1 MKSSVQ
7 NDYRKTCVGPTR
19 MAEAA
24 IWAAFITTT
33 MLQGAS
39 RRLQRARH
47 LVILTG
53 RTQDLV
59 VNELEVGHDV
69 RYNTPYS

>member
-1 MKSSVQ
+1 MKLSVQ
-7 NDYRKTCVGPTR
+7 NDYRRLASRPTR
-19 MAEAA
+19 LAEAA

-39 RRLQRARH
+39 RRFQRART

-53 RTQDLV
+53 RTQNLV
-59 VNELEVGHDV
+59 VNELAVGHDV
-69 RYNTPYS
+69 R

>member
-1 MKSSVQ
+1 
-7 NDYRKTCVGPTR
+7 

-39 RRLQRARH
+39 RRFQRART

-53 RTQDLV
+53 RTQNLV

-69 RYNTPYS
+69 R